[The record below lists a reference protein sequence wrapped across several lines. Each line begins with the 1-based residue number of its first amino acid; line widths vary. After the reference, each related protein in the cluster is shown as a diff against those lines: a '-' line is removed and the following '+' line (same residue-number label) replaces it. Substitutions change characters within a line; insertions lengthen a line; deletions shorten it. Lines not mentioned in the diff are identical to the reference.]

1 MEARQQ
7 NFMYDER
14 LSPMARIY
22 LAEISKYFGT
32 PVDCLDDNLYF
43 ATLFKTTDRQIRNWK
58 NELKSFGYLEQKK
71 SNNRK
76 TLEYIPDLEN
86 HKTPC
91 EEMTVIFKTTE
102 GKLLTSPIEA
112 IMYFDEVI
120 DQDTTLGK
128 TANALRIVS
137 HVLANSLFDERYYNI
152 CLAGFIVNYEFLQY
166 VVEHFRT
173 DVMFSTAQKILR
185 NYTKI
190 KNLNLY
196 VLTAIVNLFKEEFE
210 IARTIPD
217 YIQGREKFRKEAEE
231 YQLLRKGARNE

>member
-76 TLEYIPDLEN
+76 TLEYIP
-86 HKTPC
+86 
-91 EEMTVIFKTTE
+91 
-102 GKLLTSPIEA
+102 
-112 IMYFDEVI
+112 
-120 DQDTTLGK
+120 
-128 TANALRIVS
+128 
-137 HVLANSLFDERYYNI
+137 
-152 CLAGFIVNYEFLQY
+152 
-166 VVEHFRT
+166 
-173 DVMFSTAQKILR
+173 
-185 NYTKI
+185 
-190 KNLNLY
+190 
-196 VLTAIVNLFKEEFE
+196 
-210 IARTIPD
+210 
-217 YIQGREKFRKEAEE
+217 
-231 YQLLRKGARNE
+231 